1 MRCTSA
7 GLRGD
12 AGWAGPVGGSG
23 GRVDRRR
30 EAQTW
35 WSLADLGWAT
45 ASGSLLVPE
54 RGRGGCYAAGRERAE
69 RAGWMLGF
77 TLIFCYRDWLGK
89 EGIEKCGK
97 SRITRV
103 DGSAHNWR

>member
-23 GRVDRRR
+23 GRVDPRW

-35 WSLADLGWAT
+35 WSLADLSWAT

-54 RGRGGCYAAGRERAE
+54 RGRGGCYAAGRERAV
-69 RAGWMLGF
+69 RAGRMLGA
-77 TLIFCYRDWLGK
+77 TRSSVIGTGLVRKELRSVENPGLLG
-89 EGIEKCGK
+89 
-97 SRITRV
+97 
-103 DGSAHNWR
+103 